1 MNSFVK
7 EKAFY
12 KKILLICLPIA
23 LQQLITVGIN
33 MIDTLMLGR
42 VSETA
47 LAASSMATQVHML
60 FAYIA
65 LGTGTGASIMYA
77 RYWGRRDLKS
87 LKVSVTLSYRFL
99 LAAGIVYTLA
109 AAFFPEAI
117 MKLLTTD
124 PIIVEA
130 GTRYLNWTVPCYL
143 FQGLQI
149 VSTSVLRNVGKLN
162 YPLYNSIV
170 AFFINIFFNWVFIF
184 GKLGAP
190 EMGIAGAALGTT
202 IARVVEAGSILVY
215 MFGIEKGLGYRL
227 KDLFLPCRKLVREF
241 FKITGPTIVSDV
253 LLGLGQS
260 LTTAVAG
267 RISQAFMAGN
277 SITAVVQSMAVIFSS
292 ALGQSSQI
300 VIGNTLGEGKPKRAK
315 LESNTFMLLSI
326 LIGIVIGALIV
337 LTAHPIADGYR
348 LSKETNT
355 VAVQL
360 LQAQGISVVFMIPA
374 GVITKGVLRAG
385 GDTAFLM
392 VADVIFLWMI
402 SVPFGY
408 LFGVVWHLS
417 PFLVFL
423 MLKSEHFLKLILC
436 MIRYATGKW
445 IKNIKGYED

>member
-1 MNSFVK
+1 
-7 EKAFY
+7 
-12 KKILLICLPIA
+12 
-23 LQQLITVGIN
+23 
-33 MIDTLMLGR
+33 
-42 VSETA
+42 
-47 LAASSMATQVHML
+47 
-60 FAYIA
+60 
-65 LGTGTGASIMYA
+65 
-77 RYWGRRDLKS
+77 
-87 LKVSVTLSYRFL
+87 
-99 LAAGIVYTLA
+99 
-109 AAFFPEAI
+109 